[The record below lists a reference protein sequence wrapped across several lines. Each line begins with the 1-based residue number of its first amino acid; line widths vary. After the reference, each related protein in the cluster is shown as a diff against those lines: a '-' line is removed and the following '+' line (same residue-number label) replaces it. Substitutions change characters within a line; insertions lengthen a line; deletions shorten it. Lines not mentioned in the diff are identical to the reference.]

1 MFTDQEL
8 VILNMSQK
16 I

>member
-8 VILNMSQK
+8 VIKSHN